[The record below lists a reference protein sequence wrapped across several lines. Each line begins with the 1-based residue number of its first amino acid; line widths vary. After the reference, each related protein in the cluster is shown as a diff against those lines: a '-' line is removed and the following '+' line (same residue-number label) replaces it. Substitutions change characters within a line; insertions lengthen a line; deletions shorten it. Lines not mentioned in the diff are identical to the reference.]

1 MIAAKTGRGAR
12 GLMENLSLKI
22 LKTQLYKAPNNLL
35 ISKRILKLGLTSSR
49 RLDQMT
55 SIVYFQ
61 PELVYN

>member
-1 MIAAKTGRGAR
+1 
-12 GLMENLSLKI
+12 MENLSLKI

-49 RLDQMT
+49 RLDQMI

-61 PELVYN
+61 PELVYS